1 MHWTLPGALELPGVR
16 VALAVLAERR
26 RRVEALAASRALEAP
41 VARVVAEVLPQVE
54 PVIDDSSLR

>member
-26 RRVEALAASRALEAP
+26 RRVEALAAGRALEAP

-54 PVIDDSSLR
+54 PVTDN